1 MVKKTTLALGALA
14 VTVLMTACGRAD
26 GSGNT
31 AAQEPTESI
40 MQTDI
45 AQTGSKNG
53 SSETTETTGN
63 TENTKNTTGEA
74 ASEAP
79 GKIPDKPSE
88 ELTCPLIGGQYGQDI
103 EHSADYR
110 YNENTDSWDEIYTVG
125 DVCLV
130 YSVAENKLTI
140 EYGDKTDEVSWAIQH
155 FGGGVGMSIGLV
167 DMTRD
172 GSEEFILE
180 AHDRELGLYFV
191 YDLKNEKDLSPY
203 YCTDASNI
211 FSAYLKEEYAA

>member
-79 GKIPDKPSE
+79 GKIPDKP
-88 ELTCPLIGGQYGQDI
+88 
-103 EHSADYR
+103 
-110 YNENTDSWDEIYTVG
+110 
-125 DVCLV
+125 
-130 YSVAENKLTI
+130 
-140 EYGDKTDEVSWAIQH
+140 
-155 FGGGVGMSIGLV
+155 
-167 DMTRD
+167 
-172 GSEEFILE
+172 
-180 AHDRELGLYFV
+180 
-191 YDLKNEKDLSPY
+191 
-203 YCTDASNI
+203 
-211 FSAYLKEEYAA
+211 